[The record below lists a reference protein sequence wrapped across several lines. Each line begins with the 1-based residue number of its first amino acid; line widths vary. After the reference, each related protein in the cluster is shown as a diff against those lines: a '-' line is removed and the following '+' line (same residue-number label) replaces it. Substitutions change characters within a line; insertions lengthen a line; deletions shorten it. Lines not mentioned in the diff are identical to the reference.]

1 MSRISDKTKC
11 IAVCATL
18 SALGVTIL
26 WLGAIIDVLD
36 MTAAMFASILV
47 VIPVTEY
54 GKYWP
59 WLTYGVTA
67 ALALI
72 ILPNKLPAIIYLLV
86 GYYPAVKRRF
96 ERLRKIPALIGKF
109 GFFNV
114 VLTVIVI
121 FCHFFLPNVDLSLIP
136 GLGNVW
142 TYVVLYACGNFTF
155 FLYDLMLSRI
165 IVLYILRLRD
175 KLGMKGSALSRKNDY
190 KR

>member
-26 WLGAIIDVLD
+26 WLGAVIDVLD

-59 WLTYGVTA
+59 WLTYGVTSA
-67 ALALI
+67 IAFL
-72 ILPNKLPAIIYLLV
+72 ILPNKLPAIIYLLA

-136 GLGNVW
+136 GLSNAW
-142 TYVVLYACGNFTF
+142 AYVVLYACGNFTF

-175 KLGMKGSALSRKNDY
+175 KLGMKGSASSRKNDY